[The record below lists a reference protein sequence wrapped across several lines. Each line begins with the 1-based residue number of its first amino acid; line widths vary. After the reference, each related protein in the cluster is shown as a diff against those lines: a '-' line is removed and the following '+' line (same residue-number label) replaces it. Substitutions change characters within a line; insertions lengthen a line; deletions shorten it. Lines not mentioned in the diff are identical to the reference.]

1 MQARKTSF
9 HNYLDQLR
17 PGEEKVHRRLI
28 MSAVKSLPNLNKTDP
43 RSAPMRN
50 CEMRRSGRRRADPFQ
65 VEKVNLW
72 VREIKVKGARASSAD
87 SANSLRC
94 CFPLSCEWNFCYL
107 NGVLDKQW
115 TSSGQGVARLF
126 RRTYEIWRCRTLYHV
141 KFIHNLDCQSLQAG
155 FWIFSI
161 C

>member
-72 VREIKVKGARASSAD
+72 VREIKVKGARASSAGQFITMLF
-87 SANSLRC
+87 SSQLRIE
-94 CFPLSCEWNFCYL
+94 FLLFKWGAGQAMDIEWTGC
-107 NGVLDKQW
+107 GE
-115 TSSGQGVARLF
+115 A
-126 RRTYEIWRCRTLYHV
+126 I
-141 KFIHNLDCQSLQAG
+141 
-155 FWIFSI
+155 
-161 C
+161 